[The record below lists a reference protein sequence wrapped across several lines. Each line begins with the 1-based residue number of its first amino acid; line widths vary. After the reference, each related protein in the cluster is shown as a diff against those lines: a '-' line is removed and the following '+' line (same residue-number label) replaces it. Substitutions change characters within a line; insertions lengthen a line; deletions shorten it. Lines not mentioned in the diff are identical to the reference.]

1 MLHYSDIHSGV
12 RRLSLA
18 KVGRIILPVVID
30 EQINEKIHVE
40 QIKIIHSS
48 IPVLLFTNI
57 VAVLA
62 LSYGFSDLIQQS
74 SINICLGLLL
84 FMVVVRGGLYYY
96 YKDKFDP
103 EHLKPLAFTLILG
116 SALAGGLWATL
127 SILYLPVSDQTFQLF
142 LLLSL
147 MAMAGGSAF
156 TFSIY
161 LPCYFAY
168 IPATLLPITLQ
179 FFAMGGKFY
188 NTLGIAASLYLL
200 VLTIFNIKINKNF
213 KATLA
218 LRFENLSLIEQLK
231 EQKEEADRA
240 NKAKSKFLAA
250 ASHDLRQPLYAL
262 GLFTSVLDETIKYP
276 KVKRVVEQI
285 HTSVG
290 ALTSLFD
297 KLLDISQLDAGVILV
312 EKKNF
317 PLSDV
322 FDKLSKE
329 FTKEAQEK
337 NIELTW
343 PTQYPAVYSE
353 PDLLER
359 ILRNYLSNAIK
370 YTQKG
375 QINVICE
382 TLHQELC
389 VRVSDTGIGI
399 SDKALQEIYEE
410 FYQVSNPER
419 DRQKGLGLGLSIVKR
434 TADLLE
440 HNISV
445 TSTLGKGSI
454 FSISLPQAQRV
465 NLDSCDPPDTTEVTE
480 QELSIQAENK
490 LVLIIDDEESIRE
503 GLTSMLNLWEYKV
516 ITATDLDDAMQ
527 QLQARNQQPDIIIS
541 DYRLRE
547 NRTGVEAIKAIH
559 QEYNSEI
566 PALLITGDVVPD
578 RLIDIKNSNFQVL
591 FKPVSTMKL
600 RSFLRSI

>member
-1 MLHYSDIHSGV
+1 ML
-12 RRLSLA
+12 
-18 KVGRIILPVVID
+18 KVGRNILPVIID
-30 EQINEKIHVE
+30 EHINEKIHTE

-48 IPVLLFTNI
+48 IPVLLFTNV

-62 LSYGFSDLIQQS
+62 LSYGFSDLVQQK
-74 SINICLGLLL
+74 SINICLVLLL
-84 FMVVVRGGLYYY
+84 IMVVIRGGFYFN
-96 YKDKFDP
+96 YKDKFDS
-103 EHLKPLAFTLILG
+103 EHLKPLALSLILG

-127 SILYLPVSDQTFQLF
+127 SILYLPMSDQTFQLF

-231 EQKEEADRA
+231 EQKEEAERA

-285 HTSVG
+285 HASVG

-312 EKKNF
+312 EKRNF
-317 PLSDV
+317 LLSDV

-337 NIELTW
+337 NIRLTW
-343 PTQYPAVYSE
+343 PSQYPSVNSE

-375 QINVICE
+375 RIDVVCE
-382 TLHQELC
+382 TFDEEVC

-399 SDKALQEIYEE
+399 SDAALQEIYEE

-445 TSTLGKGSI
+445 TSTMEKGSI
-454 FSISLPQAQRV
+454 FSISLPQAKLV
-465 NLDSCDPPDTTEVTE
+465 NIDNCDAPDTTEVTE
-480 QELSIQAENK
+480 LESSIQAENK

-503 GLTSMLNLWEYKV
+503 GLTSMLTLWEYQV
-516 ITATDLDDAMQ
+516 ITATDLDDAIQ
-527 QLQARNQQPDIIIS
+527 QLQTRNQQPDVIIS

-559 QEYNSEI
+559 QQYNSEI

>member
-1 MLHYSDIHSGV
+1 M
-12 RRLSLA
+12 
-18 KVGRIILPVVID
+18 PVIID
-30 EQINEKIHVE
+30 EHINEKIHTE

-48 IPVLLFTNI
+48 IPVLLFTNV
-57 VAVLA
+57 VAVSA
-62 LSYGFSDLIQQS
+62 LSYGFSDLVQQS

-84 FMVVVRGGLYYY
+84 FMVVIRGGFYFN
-96 YKDKFDP
+96 YKDKFDSK
-103 EHLKPLAFTLILG
+103 HLKPLALSLILG

-218 LRFENLSLIEQLK
+218 LRFENFSLIEQLK

-285 HTSVG
+285 HASVG

-297 KLLDISQLDAGVILV
+297 KLLDISQLDAGVIVV
-312 EKKNF
+312 EKKDF
-317 PLSDV
+317 LLGDV

-337 NIELTW
+337 NIKLTW
-343 PTQYPAVYSE
+343 PSQYPAVNSE

-370 YTQKG
+370 YTKKG
-375 QINVICE
+375 RIDVACE
-382 TLHQELC
+382 TLHEEVC
-389 VRVSDTGIGI
+389 VRISDTGIGI
-399 SDKALQEIYEE
+399 SDATLQDIYEE

-434 TADLLE
+434 TANLLE
-440 HNISV
+440 HKISV
-445 TSTLGKGSI
+445 TSTMGKGSV
-454 FSISLPQAQRV
+454 FSISLPQAKMLHID
-465 NLDSCDPPDTTEVTE
+465 NCDTTELTE
-480 QELSIQAENK
+480 QEISIQAENK

-578 RLIDIKNSNFQVL
+578 RLIDMKNSNFQVL

-600 RSFLRSI
+600 RSFLRAI

>member
-1 MLHYSDIHSGV
+1 M
-12 RRLSLA
+12 
-18 KVGRIILPVVID
+18 PVIID
-30 EQINEKIHVE
+30 EHINEKIHTE

-48 IPVLLFTNI
+48 IPVLLFTNV

-62 LSYGFSDLIQQS
+62 LSYGFSDLVQQK
-74 SINICLGLLL
+74 SINICLVLLL
-84 FMVVVRGGLYYY
+84 IMVVIRGGFYFN
-96 YKDKFDP
+96 YKDKFDS
-103 EHLKPLAFTLILG
+103 EHLKPLALSLILG

-127 SILYLPVSDQTFQLF
+127 SILYLPMSDQTFQLF

-231 EQKEEADRA
+231 EQKEEAERA

-285 HTSVG
+285 HASVG

-312 EKKNF
+312 EKRNF
-317 PLSDV
+317 LLSDV

-337 NIELTW
+337 NIRLTW
-343 PTQYPAVYSE
+343 PSQYPSVNSE

-375 QINVICE
+375 RIDVVCE
-382 TLHQELC
+382 TFDEEVC

-399 SDKALQEIYEE
+399 SDAALQEIYEE

-445 TSTLGKGSI
+445 TSTMEKGSI
-454 FSISLPQAQRV
+454 FSISLPQAKLV
-465 NLDSCDPPDTTEVTE
+465 NIDNCDAPDTTEVTE
-480 QELSIQAENK
+480 LESSIQAENK

-503 GLTSMLNLWEYKV
+503 GLTSMLTLWEYQV
-516 ITATDLDDAMQ
+516 ITATDLDDAIQ
-527 QLQARNQQPDIIIS
+527 QLQTRNQQPDVIIS

-559 QEYNSEI
+559 QQYNSEI

>member
-1 MLHYSDIHSGV
+1 M
-12 RRLSLA
+12 
-18 KVGRIILPVVID
+18 PVIID
-30 EQINEKIHVE
+30 EHINEKIHTE

-48 IPVLLFTNI
+48 IPVLLFTNV

-62 LSYGFSDLIQQS
+62 LSYGFSDLVQQK
-74 SINICLGLLL
+74 SINICLVLLL
-84 FMVVVRGGLYYY
+84 IMVVIRGGFYFN
-96 YKDKFDP
+96 YKDKFDS
-103 EHLKPLAFTLILG
+103 EHLKPLALSLILG

-127 SILYLPVSDQTFQLF
+127 SILYLPMSDQTFQLF

-231 EQKEEADRA
+231 EQKNEAERA

-285 HTSVG
+285 HASVG

-317 PLSDV
+317 LLSDV

-337 NIELTW
+337 NIRLTW
-343 PTQYPAVYSE
+343 PSQYPSVNSE

-375 QINVICE
+375 RIDVVCE
-382 TLHQELC
+382 TFDEEVC

-399 SDKALQEIYEE
+399 SDAALQEIYEE

-445 TSTLGKGSI
+445 TSTMEKGSI
-454 FSISLPQAQRV
+454 FSISLPQAKLV
-465 NLDSCDPPDTTEVTE
+465 NIDNCDAPDTTEVTE
-480 QELSIQAENK
+480 LESSIQAENK

-503 GLTSMLNLWEYKV
+503 GLTSMLSLWEYQV
-516 ITATDLDDAMQ
+516 ITATDLDDAIQ
-527 QLQARNQQPDIIIS
+527 QLQTRNQQPDVIIS

-559 QEYNSEI
+559 QQYNSEI